1 MQHLTL
7 FTEDPDG
14 EYPSQEVVWE
24 KFEKVFIAAAGLITH
39 APVLRDYFYRGLE
52 ELLQDNVMYL
62 ELRSGLS
69 KVRALV
75 CVCFVPDSP
84 LLSAAML
91 DPLFICVFQTYELDG
106 TVHDTAWTLR
116 TFQEVTRKFV
126 SDHPD
131 FLGARV
137 IFSVHRY

>member
-84 LLSAAML
+84 PPLSSNARPA
-91 DPLFICVFQTYELDG
+91 
-106 TVHDTAWTLR
+106 VHLC
-116 TFQEVTRKFV
+116 V
-126 SDHPD
+126 SD
-131 FLGARV
+131 V
-137 IFSVHRY
+137 